1 MNYPVLLHSI
11 GIILICVGIHFG
23 LTALLPL
30 IIFGC
35 GMGFLFLP

>member
-1 MNYPVLLHSI
+1 MNYNLLLRAI

-23 LTALLPL
+23 LIALLP
-30 IIFGC
+30 IIVFGA